1 MLKGLQDHLILF
13 LKAKT
18 GLSPGVVISAAISA
32 IAAVMMF
39 AFLSVSGYAWLSV
52 KFGPVFG
59 ALATAGFFLLV
70 AVTGVLSSLMLRRR
84 NKERAIVA
92 RAARSPPRA
101 ILVDPSLV
109 SLIGQAARSLG
120 WQRVAPVM
128 VGRFFSGAV
137 VAGCPCGA
145 AYRIVRRPNP

>member
-1 MLKGLQDHLILF
+1 MLKGLQDHLILS

-18 GLSPGVVISAAISA
+18 GLSPGVFISAAISA

-39 AFLSVSGYAWLSV
+39 AFLSVSGYAWLSI

-70 AVTGVLSSLMLRRR
+70 AVTGTLWSFMLRRR

-92 RAARSPPRA
+92 RAARAPQRT
-101 ILVDPSLV
+101 ILADPSLV
-109 SLIGQAARSLG
+109 SLVGQATRSLG

-128 VGRFFSGAV
+128 LVGFL
-137 VAGCPCGA
+137 A
-145 AYRIVRRPNP
+145 ALWLQDARAARRTD

>member
-39 AFLSVSGYAWLSV
+39 AFLSVSGYARLSV

-120 WQRVAPVM
+120 WHRVAPVM
-128 VGRFFSGAV
+128 LVGFL
-137 VAGCPCGA
+137 A
-145 AYRIVRRPNP
+145 ALWLQDARAARRTE

>member
-1 MLKGLQDHLILF
+1 VETANAQR
-13 LKAKT
+13 AT
-18 GLSPGVVISAAISA
+18 GSPHSFPEGEDGPLTRCGHFGSNFRYRRRHDVRVPLRIR
-32 IAAVMMF
+32 VCV
-39 AFLSVSGYAWLSV
+39 AFV

-109 SLIGQAARSLG
+109 SLIGQATRSLG

-128 VGRFFSGAV
+128 LVGFL
-137 VAGCPCGA
+137 A
-145 AYRIVRRPNP
+145 ALWLQDARAARRTE